1 MRGDVLII
9 QEWHRK
15 AGLKA
20 AELIIPQ
27 IEQTKGKFTIT
38 VAGESGSGKSEIAEV
53 VSEALTK
60 KGIESVV
67 LQQDDYFVHPPK
79 TNENTRREN
88 IDWVGANEV
97 HLDVMDQNL
106 KDFRAGKGQ
115 ITKPLVIFDEDRV
128 IEETIAV
135 EGFKV
140 AIAEGTYTTTLNHVD
155 CRIFIDQTYHETK
168 KARLLRA
175 REEQDDFLETVLKI
189 EHKIISSH
197 KRIADIIVTHDYD
210 VEKNVNKGEW
220 LW

>member
-20 AELIIPQ
+20 AQLIIPQ
-27 IEQTKGKFTIT
+27 IEQSAGKFTIT

-53 VSEALTK
+53 IAEALAEKNIKTV
-60 KGIESVV
+60 I
-67 LQQDDYFVHPPK
+67 LQQDDYFIHPPK
-79 TNENTRREN
+79 TNENTRRKD

-97 HLDVMDQNL
+97 HLDIMDQNL
-106 KDFRAGKGQ
+106 KDFKEGKAQ
-115 ITKPLVIFDEDRV
+115 ITKPLVIFEDDRI
-128 IEETIAV
+128 IEETINI

-140 AIAEGTYTTTLNHVD
+140 AIAEGTFTTTLNQVD
-155 CRIFIDQTYHETK
+155 CRVFIDQTYHETK

-189 EHKIISSH
+189 EHKVISSH
-197 KRIADIIVTHDYD
+197 KRIADLIVTGDYD
-210 VEKNVNKGEW
+210 VVKNEIKGV
-220 LW
+220 

>member
-20 AELIIPQ
+20 AQLIIPQ
-27 IEQTKGKFTIT
+27 IEQSAGKFTIT

-53 VSEALTK
+53 IAEAL
-60 KGIESVV
+60 IEKDINSIV

-79 TNENTRREN
+79 TNENTRRKD

-97 HLDVMDQNL
+97 HLDIMDQNL
-106 KDFRAGKGQ
+106 NDFKEGKAQ
-115 ITKPLVIFDEDRV
+115 IAKPLVIFEEDRI
-128 IEETIAV
+128 IEETINID
-135 EGFKV
+135 EFKV
-140 AIAEGTYTTTLNHVD
+140 AIAEGTFTTTLNHVD
-155 CRIFIDQTYHETK
+155 CRVFIDQTYHETK

-189 EHKIISSH
+189 EHKVISSH
-197 KRIADIIVTHDYD
+197 KRIADFFVTGDYD
-210 VEKNVNKGEW
+210 VVKNEIKGA
-220 LW
+220 

>member
-20 AELIIPQ
+20 AELIIPR
-27 IEQTKGKFTIT
+27 IEQNTGKFTIT

-53 VSEALTK
+53 IAEALAEKNIKTV
-60 KGIESVV
+60 I
-67 LQQDDYFVHPPK
+67 LQQDDYFIHPPK
-79 TNENTRREN
+79 TNENTRKKD

-106 KDFRAGKGQ
+106 KDFKEGKSQ
-115 ITKPLVIFDEDRV
+115 ITKPLVIFEEDR
-128 IEETIAV
+128 ITEETMQFGDA
-135 EGFKV
+135 KV
-140 AIAEGTYTTTLNHVD
+140 AIAEGTFTTTLNHVD
-155 CRIFIDQTYHETK
+155 CKVFIDQTYHETK

-189 EHKIISSH
+189 EHKVISSH
-197 KRIADIIVTHDYD
+197 KRIADFLVTGDYD
-210 VEKNVNKGEW
+210 VVENEIKGA
-220 LW
+220 